1 MTAFRYSELTPAM
14 VSVLRV
20 YRAVE
25 GAYPQ
30 DGDRATRTLAGY
42 EDWRRKRVGGHLR
55 SSVTNPGIDHRNI
68 EQNQGP
74 SRANSSGSRP
84 LRGVKSE
91 SHNNSG
97 KAD

>member
-1 MTAFRYSELTPAM
+1 MTAFRYSEITPAM

-42 EDWRRKRVGGHLR
+42 EDWRRKGASGHLR
-55 SSVTNPGIDHRNI
+55 SSGTNPGIDHRNL

-91 SHNNSG
+91 SQSPSEGGH
-97 KAD
+97 